1 MQEATKTA
9 QPVYDNNDEAIMLAF
24 RGGDEDAVQEAF
36 REVYDRMVRPL
47 TYFVENIIFAPTDA
61 EDIVA
66 NAFTKLYNAR
76 SGMRS
81 MDHIKRWLYVIVRNE
96 SIDYLRLRSRQRESH
111 SEVAYLGAETDDH
124 HETERVKSAVFQGIL
139 NEIEKLPRQRK
150 AILRLYFFEQKS
162 TAEIASQLGLN
173 CQTVLNHKAK
183 ALESLRKSGTK
194 FKGLLE
200 GATTFVLAL
209 ITFHLVN

>member
-1 MQEATKTA
+1 MQEATKIA
-9 QPVYDNNDEAIMLAF
+9 QPIYDNNEDAIMFAF
-24 RGGDEDAVQEAF
+24 REGDKDAF

-47 TYFVENIIFAPTDA
+47 TYFVENIIFSPVDA

-66 NAFTKLYNAR
+66 SAFTKLYHAR

-81 MDHIKRWLYVIVRNE
+81 IEHVKRWLYVIVRNE

-111 SEVAYLGAETDDH
+111 SEVAYLGAESEDQL
-124 HETERVKSAVFQGIL
+124 ETERVKSAVFQDIL

-162 TAEIASQLGLN
+162 TSEIAKQLGLN
-173 CQTVLNHKAK
+173 SQTVLNHKSK
-183 ALESLRKSGTK
+183 ALDSLRKSGAK
-194 FKGLLE
+194 LKWRLE
-200 GATTFVLAL
+200 GVTSFLLAIAFYL
-209 ITFHLVN
+209 MN

>member
-1 MQEATKTA
+1 MKIA
-9 QPVYDNNDEAIMLAF
+9 QPVYDNNDDAVMMAF
-24 RGGDEDAVQEAF
+24 REGDKDAF

-47 TYFVENIIFAPTDA
+47 TYFVENIIFSPIDA

-81 MDHIKRWLYVIVRNE
+81 IEHIKRWLYVIVRNE
-96 SIDYLRLRSRQRESH
+96 SIDYLRHRSRQRESH
-111 SEVAYLGAETDDH
+111 GEVAYLGAEAEEQ

-139 NEIEKLPRQRK
+139 HEIEKLPRQRR
-150 AILRLYFFEQKS
+150 AILRMYFFEQKT
-162 TAEIASQLGLN
+162 TAEIAKQLGLN
-173 CQTVLNHKAK
+173 SQTVLNHKAK
-183 ALESLRKSGTK
+183 ALESLRRSGTK

-200 GATTFVLAL
+200 GVAGCVLA
-209 ITFHLVN
+209 ITFYLLH